1 MIKLFKYLKPYIWLI
16 IPLVILTYLQV
27 MANLQLPDYMANI
40 INEGIIGESMDAIY
54 KNGGIMILVTLGG
67 GLAAIGV
74 GYLAARIAT
83 GFSRDIRRKVF
94 EKAETFSVAEFN
106 KFSTASLITRST
118 NDIQQIQTVTT
129 MIFRL
134 ILMAPF
140 MAIGAMQNA
149 IQNAPE
155 LSWIIALSV
164 VALFAVIVL
173 LFIFALP
180 KFKILQKAV
189 DKLNLVARENLTGL
203 RVVRAFNNE
212 KVEEKKFDKT
222 NDELMK
228 LNLFVNRLMIILQPF
243 MMLLMNIALV
253 AIVWFGAQL
262 VSDGSVEI
270 GNMMAF
276 MQYATQVIM
285 SFLMISIIFIMVP
298 RASVSAKRVSEVI
311 DTESTIRDPKDP
323 KKPSKNGHGHIEFR
337 DVTFTYPDADSP
349 VLSGINFTAE
359 PGQTTAFIG
368 STGSG
373 KSTLIGLIPRF
384 YDVSAGQVLI
394 DGVDIRDLRLT
405 DLYDQIGY
413 VPQKGVLF
421 SGTVKSNITYG
432 NKHATAKDINQA
444 AKVAQASEFIK
455 KLESGI
461 DSNIAQGGSNVSGGQ
476 KQRLSIARA
485 LAVKPKVYIFDD
497 SFSALDFKTDAKL
510 RKALETETKG
520 KTVLIVG
527 QRISTIMNAD
537 KIIVMDEGKIFGQ
550 GTHDE
555 LMRNN
560 TIYQEIAYS
569 QLSDK
574 ELGVAKRTK
583 TSRKEVR

>member
-1 MIKLFKYLKPYIWLI
+1 MIKLFKYLKPYVWLI
-16 IPLVILTYLQV
+16 IPLIILTYLQV

-40 INEGIIGESMDAIY
+40 INEGIIGESMEAIY
-54 KNGGIMILVTLGG
+54 KNGGVMLLVTLGG
-67 GLAAIGV
+67 GLAAVGV

-83 GFSRDIRRKVF
+83 GFARDIRQKVF
-94 EKAETFSVAEFN
+94 ERAETFSIAEFN

-164 VALFAVIVL
+164 VALLVVIVF

-180 KFKILQKAV
+180 KFKILQKTV

-212 KVEEKKFDKT
+212 KVEEKKFDET
-222 NDELMK
+222 NNELMK

-253 AIVWFGAQL
+253 AIIWFGAQL
-262 VSDGSVEI
+262 VSNGSVEI

-311 DTESTIRDPKDP
+311 DTESTIRDPKNP
-323 KKPSKNGHGHIEFR
+323 KKPASDGHGHIEFR

-394 DGVDIRDLRLT
+394 DGVDIRDLRLA
-405 DLYDQIGY
+405 DLYSQIGY

-432 NKHATAKDINQA
+432 NKQATTKDIDQA
-444 AKVAQASEFIK
+444 TKVAQASEFIN
-455 KLESGI
+455 KLEDGVN
-461 DSNIAQGGSNVSGGQ
+461 SNIAQGGSNVSGGQ

-537 KIIVMDEGKIFGQ
+537 KIIVMDEGKIVGR

-555 LMRNN
+555 LMQSS
-560 TIYQEIAYS
+560 TVYQEIAYS

-574 ELGVAKRTK
+574 ELGTVKNTK
-583 TSRKEVR
+583 KSRKEVR